1 MEVPIMKL
9 SKSILITLLFMIT
22 SIVLTA
28 CQNDTS
34 YVNDQTGK
42 EISVTT
48 SDDTYTFKLP
58 AAEVIEVT
66 APVAEEI
73 PTEIEAPV
81 SDNSTEEPLASEG
94 PKTGEP

>member
-1 MEVPIMKL
+1 MKL

-22 SIVLTA
+22 SIILTA
-28 CQNDTS
+28 CQNNTS

-48 SDDTYTFKLP
+48 SNDTYSFKLP
-58 AAEVIEVT
+58 AAEVIEIT
-66 APVAEEI
+66 APVAEET
-73 PTEIEAPV
+73 PTEIESQV

>member
-9 SKSILITLLFMIT
+9 SKIFLITLILIASMT
-22 SIVLTA
+22 LTA
-28 CQNDTS
+28 CQKDIS

-48 SDDTYTFKLP
+48 SADTYTFKLP
-58 AAEVIEVT
+58 AAEVLEVT
-66 APVAEEI
+66 APVDEET
-73 PTEIEAPV
+73 PVEVEEQV
-81 SDNSTEEPLASEG
+81 SDNSLGEPLASEG

>member
-1 MEVPIMKL
+1 MKL
-9 SKSILITLLFMIT
+9 SKSILITLLFLNICIT
-22 SIVLTA
+22 LTA

-58 AAEVIEVT
+58 AAE
-66 APVAEEI
+66 APEY
-73 PTEIEAPV
+73 T
-81 SDNSTEEPLASEG
+81 DGYEG
-94 PKTGEP
+94 FYHITDIQIRRD

>member
-1 MEVPIMKL
+1 MKL

-66 APVAEEI
+66 APTTEESLTTESPI
-73 PTEIEAPV
+73 EIERQV
-81 SDNSTEEPLASEG
+81 SDNTIEESLATEG